1 MRKTLTIALSAIC
14 AAAMAQRPAPA
25 EPAVVMGGAASGR
38 AESGRGE
45 TPHLPEANSQTA
57 AVRQRAPKHPL
68 RAGRGGFL
76 TRRGPGAPVVFLD
89 MREKTTDLAPVI
101 LDIQSYSRLA
111 IDMEKEKSE
120 DAANAVARA
129 VAMRE
134 EGRASA
140 VIAIVEAGSAPALTV
155 CPEDAVAVINASR
168 LRRNLPSTDAEA
180 VFAKRLGK
188 EIWRAVAFSLCGY
201 ESQDPCVLKLVTSET
216 DIDDLE
222 MRMYCPSVNM
232 KVDAAARR
240 LGVARMQLVPYGLA
254 VKQGWAPAPT
264 NDAQRAIWDAV
275 KAQMATN
282 APAATLPA
290 AK

>member
-1 MRKTLTIALSAIC
+1 MD
-14 AAAMAQRPAPA
+14 
-25 EPAVVMGGAASGR
+25 VVA
-38 AESGRGE
+38 
-45 TPHLPEANSQTA
+45 
-57 AVRQRAPKHPL
+57 K
-68 RAGRGGFL
+68 
-76 TRRGPGAPVVFLD
+76 
-89 MREKTTDLAPVI
+89 
-101 LDIQSYSRLA
+101 
-111 IDMEKEKSE
+111 
-120 DAANAVARA
+120 A

-168 LRRNLPSTDAEA
+168 LRRNLPAADAGT

-188 EIWRAVAFSLCGY
+188 EIWRAVALSLCGY

-216 DIDDLE
+216 DVDDLE
-222 MRMYCPSVNM
+222 MRMYCPTVNA
-232 KVDAAARR
+232 KVDSAARR

-275 KAQMATN
+275 KAQTATN
-282 APAATLPA
+282 APATPPGQVAR
-290 AK
+290 